1 MNAKVYGVV
10 VVQPKFLSHENTESK
25 NSVIQ
30 KLQDAALSN
39 EVQLEVLSDEGNEAK
54 IFTSFTD
61 KFDLSIIGHNQSTAW
76 QLKKTTEFITQNSS
90 SSVLYMP
97 I

>member
-1 MNAKVYGVV
+1 MVLFTFPELELTAT
-10 VVQPKFLSHENTESK
+10 ENREKTKPHSLFGE
-25 NSVIQ
+25 
-30 KLQDAALSN
+30 DRD
-39 EVQLEVLSDEGNEAK
+39 EVMERLEELTTALSDEGNEAK